1 MPDWAYGF
9 IFMRKILDC
18 FKELT
23 GGLLNQDVMD
33 LDYRKVIIDEQSIE
47 TTKKY
52 SSRYRSSQRLGKGLF
67 FTDEEKEKKKKELA
81 SIELP

>member
-1 MPDWAYGF
+1 MK
-9 IFMRKILDC
+9 RILDC

-23 GGLLNQDVMD
+23 GGLLNRDVMD
-33 LDYRKVIIDEQSIE
+33 LDYRKVIIDERSIE
-47 TTKKY
+47 TTKTY

-67 FTDEEKEKKKKELA
+67 FTNEEKKIKKKKLA